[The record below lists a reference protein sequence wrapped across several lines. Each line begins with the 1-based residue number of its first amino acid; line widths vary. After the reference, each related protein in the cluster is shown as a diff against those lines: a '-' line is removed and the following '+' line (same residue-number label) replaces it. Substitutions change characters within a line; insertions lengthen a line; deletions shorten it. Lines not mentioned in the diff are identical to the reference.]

1 MPTRL
6 SARDRR
12 RQILDVASGIFARK
26 GYQGA
31 TTREIAE
38 EAGVNEA
45 LLFRHFPSKESLY
58 WTMLEELCLARGRH
72 DRMKKILKEGEGGSD
87 LVVFQA
93 IAREILL
100 RSPRD
105 RELTRLLWFT
115 ALENHELSVRF
126 FNTFVAG
133 YYEDLAA
140 YIRTRIR
147 QGAFRR
153 VDPLLA
159 ARGFLGMVV
168 YHFLVQE
175 LFGGE
180 QYRSFDTEEVAATL
194 AGIWLAG
201 MLNPVAHR
209 SLNGRNGNPVRA
221 GKKVEAFW
229 RREGG
234 ESRPGAHSRNP
245 ERSRRIPDGRNGHG
259 VRAKKKVKLGRFAGV
274 REAKADREP
283 AAEILSESEGTLNGG
298 NGDALRSGKKI
309 KK

>member
-31 TTREIAE
+31 TTREIAA

-45 LLFRHFPSKESLY
+45 LLFRHFPSKENLY
-58 WTMLEELCLARGRH
+58 WTMLEELCLAGGRR
-72 DRMKKILKEGEGGSD
+72 DRMKRILDEGGSD
-87 LVVFQA
+87 LHVFQA
-93 IAREILL
+93 IARETLV
-100 RSPRD
+100 RSARD

-126 FNTFVAG
+126 FNTFVAE

-201 MLNPVAHR
+201 MINPVASR
-209 SLNGRNGNPVRA
+209 VNGRNGHRLRNEQRHTT
-221 GKKVEAFW
+221 
-229 RREGG
+229 RRRGG
-234 ESRPGAHSRNP
+234 AETG
-245 ERSRRIPDGRNGHG
+245 RRQSSP
-259 VRAKKKVKLGRFAGV
+259 KLAQGSSLHHA
-274 REAKADREP
+274 
-283 AAEILSESEGTLNGG
+283 
-298 NGDALRSGKKI
+298 
-309 KK
+309 

>member
-12 RQILDVASGIFARK
+12 RQILDIASGTFARK

-58 WTMLEELCLARGRH
+58 WTMLEELCLAKGGH
-72 DRMKKILKEGEGGSD
+72 DRMKRILEEGESD
-87 LVVFQA
+87 QEIFQA
-93 IAREILL
+93 IAREILE

-115 ALENHELSVRF
+115 ALENHQLSVRF
-126 FNTFVAG
+126 FKTFVAE
-133 YYEDLAA
+133 YYEALAG

-180 QYRSFDTEEVAATL
+180 QYRSFDTDEVAATL
-194 AGIWLAG
+194 SGIWLAG
-201 MLNPVAHR
+201 MVN
-209 SLNGRNGNPVRA
+209 
-221 GKKVEAFW
+221 
-229 RREGG
+229 
-234 ESRPGAHSRNP
+234 PGASRMN
-245 ERSRRIPDGRNGHG
+245 GRNGHG
-259 VRAKKKVKLGRFAGV
+259 VHTGKKVKNAH
-274 REAKADREP
+274 
-283 AAEILSESEGTLNGG
+283 
-298 NGDALRSGKKI
+298 
-309 KK
+309 

>member
-12 RQILDVASGIFARK
+12 RQILAIASGIFARK

-58 WTMLEELCLARGRH
+58 WTMLEELCLAKGGRE
-72 DRMKKILKEGEGGSD
+72 RLKKILEEAEGKSD
-87 LVVFQA
+87 LEIFQA
-93 IAREILL
+93 IACELLL
-100 RSPRD
+100 RSARD

-126 FNTFVAG
+126 FKTFVAE
-133 YYEDLAA
+133 YYEALAG

-180 QYRSFDTEEVAATL
+180 QYRSFETEEVAATL
-194 AGIWLAG
+194 SGIWLAG
-201 MLNPVAHR
+201 MVNPEASHM
-209 SLNGRNGNPVRA
+209 NGRNGHRVHTRQ
-221 GKKVEAFW
+221 
-229 RREGG
+229 
-234 ESRPGAHSRNP
+234 
-245 ERSRRIPDGRNGHG
+245 
-259 VRAKKKVKLGRFAGV
+259 KVKH
-274 REAKADREP
+274 E
-283 AAEILSESEGTLNGG
+283 N
-298 NGDALRSGKKI
+298 
-309 KK
+309 